1 MTHHYTENQL
11 IQFLYKE
18 CDLFD
23 KLEMEFAMEDDSTLM
38 ETYTELMTSFHMLP
52 RVQFSPKKSSIDAI
66 LEYSKRD
73 LTFCK

>member
-38 ETYTELMTSFHMLP
+38 ETYEELQSSFNMLP
-52 RVQFSPKKSSIDAI
+52 KVQFSPKKDIIDALI
-66 LEYSKRD
+66 VYSKRD
-73 LTFCK
+73 LTLC

>member
-38 ETYTELMTSFHMLP
+38 ETYEELQSSFNMLP
-52 RVQFSPKKSSIDAI
+52 KVQFSPKKNIIDALI
-66 LEYSKRD
+66 EYSKRD
-73 LTFCK
+73 LTLC

>member
-38 ETYTELMTSFHMLP
+38 ETYEELQSSFNILP
-52 RVQFSPKKSSIDAI
+52 KVQFSPKNSIIDAI
-66 LEYSKRD
+66 IEYSKGD
-73 LTFCK
+73 LTLC

>member
-38 ETYTELMTSFHMLP
+38 ETYEEFQSSFNMLP
-52 RVQFSPKKSSIDAI
+52 KVQFSPKKASIDAI
-66 LEYSKRD
+66 IEYSKRD
-73 LTFCK
+73 LTLC

>member
-38 ETYTELMTSFHMLP
+38 ETYEELQSSFNMLP
-52 RVQFSPKKSSIDAI
+52 KVQFSPKKDIIDALI
-66 LEYSKRD
+66 EYSKRD
-73 LTFCK
+73 LTFC

>member
-11 IQFLYKE
+11 IQFIYKE

-52 RVQFSPKKSSIDAI
+52 RVQFSPKKVA
-66 LEYSKRD
+66 
-73 LTFCK
+73 LTLYLSTAKET

>member
-38 ETYTELMTSFHMLP
+38 ETFEELRSSFNMLP
-52 RVQFSPKKSSIDAI
+52 KVQFSPKKDIIDALI
-66 LEYSKRD
+66 EYSKRD
-73 LTFCK
+73 LTLC

>member
-38 ETYTELMTSFHMLP
+38 ETYEELQSSFNMLP
-52 RVQFSPKKSSIDAI
+52 KVQFSPKKDIIDALI
-66 LEYSKRD
+66 EYSKRD
-73 LTFCK
+73 LTLC

>member
-23 KLEMEFAMEDDSTLM
+23 KLEMEFAMEGDSTLLEEYNDM
-38 ETYTELMTSFHMLP
+38 MLSYHTLP
-52 RVQFSPKKSSIDAI
+52 KVLFSPKKSSIDAI
-66 LEYSKRD
+66 LAYSNSG
-73 LTFCK
+73 LA